1 MKSALLSLAVLAI
14 FLISAAQTAER
25 KSSSSSFSENLELEK
40 EQFLNSEHNKK
51 AYLRL
56 LELERQALQL
66 ADDQPLK
73 LGSIGSA
80 ILDLYSGSHRGH
92 YAMSIF
98 YDHLDSPD
106 AKKLHKDMLDRIQG
120 IMSKETR

>member
-14 FLISAAQTAER
+14 FLMSAAQTAER

-40 EQFLNSEHNKK
+40 EQFLNSENNKK

-80 ILDLYSGSHRGH
+80 FWTYIP
-92 YAMSIF
+92 A
-98 YDHLDSPD
+98 
-106 AKKLHKDMLDRIQG
+106 AKPG
-120 IMSKETR
+120 ITRCQFFTII